1 MLQNTEHQMTPKFS
15 DYRVRKLQVVRKFW
29 SRRLSCQ
36 SKQPVQGFLKNV
48 ICKEMASRVA
58 GYTNQAG
65 GDFHRQPATFD
76 NLETEW
82 IKFHVSLPND
92 PYT

>member
-1 MLQNTEHQMTPKFS
+1 
-15 DYRVRKLQVVRKFW
+15 
-29 SRRLSCQ
+29 
-36 SKQPVQGFLKNV
+36 
-48 ICKEMASRVA
+48 MASRVA

-65 GDFHRQPATFD
+65 SDFHRQPATFD
-76 NLETEW
+76 NLETKW